1 MQTTEFVWTAL
12 INESGWSSNGIAFL
26 TGLINPNYVYAGID
40 GAIHL
45 AGECSNASM
54 AVPFALMST
63 LSIGFI
69 TSFAFVIAMLYAMVD
84 MDSVIGTPTEVPIYE
99 IWLQATR
106 SGAAATVFVCML
118 AIIGFFAL
126 NGCQQTAS
134 RLTWAFARDDAL
146 VMSKYF
152 NRIHTNLQVPVYAL
166 LANSF
171 VVFIIGCIYLAST
184 TAFNALIG
192 TGLILQQV
200 SFIFPAALLLYRRRS
215 STYLPANR
223 RFRLGVFGWVA
234 NIVTIAFGILTLV
247 FYCFPSE
254 MPVTGGNMSKWLYFL
269 GGNGRLTSLD
279 YSVVVIGTMAIF
291 TVINW
296 FIHAHR
302 HDQGPRLP
310 VELTQGEL

>member
-1 MQTTEFVWTAL
+1 
-12 INESGWSSNGIAFL
+12 
-26 TGLINPNYVYAGID
+26 
-40 GAIHL
+40 
-45 AGECSNASM
+45 M

-84 MDSVIGTPTEVPIYE
+84 MDAVIGTPTEVPIYE

-118 AIIGFFAL
+118 AIIAFFAL

-146 VMSKYF
+146 ILSKYF

-166 LANSF
+166 LANSS

-269 GGNGRLTSLD
+269 SLVGMGRLTNLD

-291 TVINW
+291 TLINW

-302 HDQGPRLP
+302 HYQGPRLP